1 MSDRSGRTTPIGLYH
16 YAYSYAASAS
26 ALSKLKVK
34 ANHADAPVRFLYTHA
49 IELYLKAFLLTQGL
63 TVKRLGG
70 REFGHNIDRL
80 MEKSRELGLDV
91 EHEHWSQRWLL
102 NEAIRDRYIE
112 AGYRQVLTEE
122 SLHGLCLQL
131 HNQVGLP
138 IYQADGIARAI
149 PGLPSIGASGDTDS

>member
-80 MEKSRELGLDV
+80 MEKSRELVVRPQQKNPL
-91 EHEHWSQRWLL
+91 
-102 NEAIRDRYIE
+102 
-112 AGYRQVLTEE
+112 
-122 SLHGLCLQL
+122 
-131 HNQVGLP
+131 
-138 IYQADGIARAI
+138 
-149 PGLPSIGASGDTDS
+149 